1 MPAPIETFMPD
12 PNTYTVSINKRQW
25 ELIHRGLL
33 LLEATPV
40 SLPLHKEGDDEL
52 LESLIDMLDPKG
64 STGGLAPSPCV
75 NGLVL

>member
-1 MPAPIETFMPD
+1 MPD
-12 PNTYTVSINKRQW
+12 PDTYTVVINKRQW
-25 ELIHRGLL
+25 ELIQRGLL

-40 SLPLHKEGDDEL
+40 DVHDDKPGDDEL